1 VAGNQ
6 GQQHLSDSNVLV
18 MIFATDHEIGDKIM
32 SGVTAIG
39 VAPAV
44 MHYLGRRCTRSELTA
59 APRVRV
65 AT

>member
-1 VAGNQ
+1 MLA
-6 GQQHLSDSNVLV
+6 

-32 SGVTAIG
+32 SGVKAIG

-44 MHYLGRRCTRSELTA
+44 MHHLERRCTRSELTA
-59 APRVRV
+59 ARRVRA